1 MKKIAG
7 LLLAAVLAAG
17 LCLGA
22 YAADGDAA
30 GSRAVSPEERQKQIE
45 ALQAASAERL
55 EKLQEYSAFRE
66 SLLEHRQVILD
77 NREKNLALIAD
88 NEQLR
93 QGIAETLRALQED
106 GVQLPEDVKAQLSAY
121 NEQVRSLASRLR
133 ETKGAIRTVT
143 EGNRENIRIMDYEAM
158 DAAFVQIAEIQET
171 RYALLTQIRSVLQEM
186 QILLQGLSGSV
197 VAV

>member
-22 YAADGDAA
+22 YAADGEAA
-30 GSRAVSPEERQKQIE
+30 GSRAANPEERQLRIE
-45 ALQAASAERL
+45 TLQAANGERL
-55 EKLQEYSAFRE
+55 AKLQEFNAFRE
-66 SLLEHRQVILD
+66 SLLEHRQVILE
-77 NREKNLALIAD
+77 NREKNLSLTAA
-88 NEQLR
+88 NEQVR
-93 QGIAETLRALQED
+93 QGISETLGALQEA
-106 GVQLPEDVKAQLSAY
+106 GVQLPEDVKAQLSAC